1 MALIIWNNMYSVN
14 VESLDTQHKKLVELV
29 NQLHDSI
36 KSGQKDK
43 VLTGI
48 YNELI
53 GYTIT
58 HFRDE
63 EALMRKAGY
72 ADLEDHIDIHR
83 SLVERVKK
91 LQKDYFDGNPNAWNE
106 TLEFLRNWLL
116 KHIAG
121 TDKKYSQALNQAGI
135 V

>member
-63 EALMRKAGY
+63 EA
-72 ADLEDHIDIHR
+72 
-83 SLVERVKK
+83 
-91 LQKDYFDGNPNAWNE
+91 
-106 TLEFLRNWLL
+106 
-116 KHIAG
+116 
-121 TDKKYSQALNQAGI
+121 
-135 V
+135 

>member
-1 MALIIWNNMYSVN
+1 M
-14 VESLDTQHKKLVELV
+14 DLV

-36 KSGQKDK
+36 KTGQKDK
-43 VLTGI
+43 VLNGI

-91 LQKDYFDGNPNAWNE
+91 LQKEYFDGNPNAWNE

-121 TDKKYSQALNQAGI
+121 TDKKYTKELNAAGI
-135 V
+135 R

>member
-1 MALIIWNNMYSVN
+1 MALIVWNNMYSVN
-14 VESLDTQHKKLVELV
+14 VESMDIQHKKLVDLV

-36 KSGQKDK
+36 KTGQKEK
-43 VLTGI
+43 VLNGI

-53 GYTIT
+53 TYTIT

-72 ADLEDHIDIHR
+72 ADLEDHMEVHK

-91 LQKDYFDGNPNAWNE
+91 LQKEYFAGNPNAWSE

-121 TDKKYSQALNQAGI
+121 TDKKYSQSLNQAGI
-135 V
+135 N

>member
-1 MALIIWNNMYSVN
+1 MALIVWNNMYSVN
-14 VESLDTQHKKLVELV
+14 VAQIDAQHKKLVDLV

-43 VLTGI
+43 ALTSI

-53 GYTIT
+53 SYTII

-72 ADLEDHIDIHR
+72 SEIDEHIEIHK

-91 LQKDYFDGNPNAWNE
+91 LQKSYFDGNPDAWND

-121 TDKKYSQALNQAGI
+121 TDKKYTYALNLAGI
-135 V
+135 N

>member
-1 MALIIWNNMYSVN
+1 MYSVN